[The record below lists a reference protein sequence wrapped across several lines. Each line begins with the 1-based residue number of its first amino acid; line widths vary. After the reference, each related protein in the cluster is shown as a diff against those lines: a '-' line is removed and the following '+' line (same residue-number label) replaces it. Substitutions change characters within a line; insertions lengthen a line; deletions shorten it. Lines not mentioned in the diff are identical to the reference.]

1 MTPYRGLTEDAY
13 DRLIVVD
20 LQNQFITSETE
31 KLVPAIEA
39 LIPHFKRVVI
49 SQIEHD
55 PEQYVYR
62 LKKWTPAPFG
72 SEGYKCA
79 LNLEGIAEKKIHF
92 TRKRF
97 FSALTE
103 DAIDF
108 LGLSRGDSVHLC
120 GMDTDICVMQ
130 TGVELLKIGMRPV
143 LLGKHCASYGGERL
157 HKNAL
162 VQCKRFFGTDQVLL
176 D

>member
-62 LKKWTPAPFG
+62 LKNGHPRP
-72 SEGYKCA
+72 
-79 LNLEGIAEKKIHF
+79 LDPRGINVRSTWKASPRKKS
-92 TRKRF
+92 TSLANA
-97 FSALTE
+97 FSP
-103 DAIDF
+103 
-108 LGLSRGDSVHLC
+108 R
-120 GMDTDICVMQ
+120 
-130 TGVELLKIGMRPV
+130 
-143 LLGKHCASYGGERL
+143 
-157 HKNAL
+157 
-162 VQCKRFFGTDQVLL
+162 
-176 D
+176 